1 MNKKLEDRIINGFP
15 LDSHLINKEK
25 INIKIP
31 EKVSSILKSLQDN
44 GYEAYVVGGCVRDSL
59 LGVIPSDW
67 DITTSALPG
76 DIKRIFNKTVDTGL
90 KHGTVTVLI
99 NKEPFEVTTYRIDG
113 EYEDNRRPKE
123 VEFTSDIGLDL
134 KRRDFTINAMAYSEK
149 NGIVDLFNGI
159 SDLNN
164 RVIKCVGDANERFAE
179 DALRMLRA
187 IRFSAQLGFEIHKET
202 ERAIKE
208 NAELI
213 NNVSAER
220 IKVEITK
227 TLTSNN
233 PVKIEV
239 LYSLGLM
246 EYVMPE
252 FIPCIDLKQ
261 NNPYH
266 IYDVDKHIYTSLL
279 NIEAE
284 ESLRWTMYLH
294 DIGKG
299 YTRTTDDKGIDHFH
313 GHVKVSLKHSKTIL
327 NRLKFDNKT
336 KDKIL
341 KLIEYHDY
349 RIEDNIKSVR
359 KAINKVGQ
367 ELFEDYIKVQK
378 ADVLSQNPEFLDE
391 RIDKLNHILDIY
403 KKIIAE
409 GQCTTLKE
417 LAITGSDLI
426 DIGYKQGT
434 VIGKTL
440 NKLLSFVLDDPSR
453 NNKKWLLEKAKQLN
467 N

>member
-1 MNKKLEDRIINGFP
+1 MNKKEDKIINGFP

-31 EKVSSILKSLQDN
+31 EKVSSILKALQDN

-59 LGVIPSDW
+59 LGIIPSDW
-67 DITTSALPG
+67 DITTSALPN

-113 EYEDNRRPKE
+113 EYQDNRRPKE
-123 VEFTSDIGLDL
+123 VEFTSEIELDL
-134 KRRDFTINAMAYSEK
+134 KRRDFTINAMAYSDK

-159 SDLNN
+159 KDLNN
-164 RVIKCVGDANERFAE
+164 RIIKCVGDANERFSE

-202 ERAIKE
+202 EKAIKE

-227 TLTSNN
+227 TLISNN
-233 PVKIEV
+233 PKKIEV

-252 FIPCIDLKQ
+252 FIPCIGLKQ

-266 IYDVDKHIYTSLL
+266 IYNVDKHIYTSLA

-313 GHVKVSLKHSKTIL
+313 GHVKVSLKYSKTIL

-336 KDKIL
+336 KDKVL

-403 KKIIAE
+403 NKVKEE

-417 LAITGSDLI
+417 LAITGSDLM

-434 VIGKTL
+434 IIGITL
-440 NKLLSFVLDDPSR
+440 NKLLSYVLDDPSR

-467 N
+467 K